1 MCLHA
6 EARGLVRALLQPE
19 PAVRLT
25 AGQTL
30 LHPWV
35 KAMAVDCRQ
44 GAPNDKAQR
53 NAVKMNAEQDQAQR
67 RHQNNASELTSE
79 KSEFTKKEPIRP
91 FGMPDVHTTNCS
103 LTCSSSRE
111 VNLQE
116 IQDLAP
122 ELSNTHC
129 SPENRMS
136 LRNYFSGPVTQMDP
150 LPQIKSQSQQN
161 SQQCP
166 TLHHTS
172 ASTNQRQTVSG
183 HIVSTHPSSNPA
195 TASSSQSLHQQN
207 SSFSLYNRNSSTSPN
222 TSSQDCMQHVAH
234 GTNTQSPHCEPAP

>member
-19 PAVRLT
+19 PTVRLT

-35 KAMAVDCRQ
+35 KAMAADCRQ
-44 GAPNDKAQR
+44 GAPNAKAQR
-53 NAVKMNAEQDQAQR
+53 NTVKMKAEQDQAQR
-67 RHQNNASELTSE
+67 QHQNNAYSE
-79 KSEFTKKEPIRP
+79 KSELTKKELISP
-91 FGMPDVHTTNCS
+91 FDAPDVHTTNCS

-122 ELSNTHC
+122 KLSNTHC

-136 LRNYFSGPVTQMDP
+136 LRNYFSSPVTQMDP

-166 TLHHTS
+166 TLQRTS

-183 HIVSTHPSSNPA
+183 HIVSTRLSSNPA

-222 TSSQDCMQHVAH
+222 PSSQDCMEHVAH
-234 GTNTQSPHCEPAP
+234 GANTQSPHCEPAP

>member
-1 MCLHA
+1 M
-6 EARGLVRALLQPE
+6 
-19 PAVRLT
+19 RLT

-35 KAMAVDCRQ
+35 KAMAADCRQ

-53 NAVKMNAEQDQAQR
+53 NTVKMKAEQDQAQR

-91 FGMPDVHTTNCS
+91 YGAPDVHTTNCCI
-103 LTCSSSRE
+103 TCSSSRE

-195 TASSSQSLHQQN
+195 RASSSQSLHQQN
-207 SSFSLYNRNSSTSPN
+207 SSWSLCNRNSSTSPN
-222 TSSQDCMQHVAH
+222 TLSQDCMEHVAH

>member
-1 MCLHA
+1 M
-6 EARGLVRALLQPE
+6 
-19 PAVRLT
+19 RLT
-25 AGQTL
+25 ASQTL

-53 NAVKMNAEQDQAQR
+53 NAVKMKAEQDQGQR
-67 RHQNNASELTSE
+67 RHQSNASELTSE
-79 KSEFTKKEPIRP
+79 KSEFTNKEPIRP
-91 FGMPDVHTTNCS
+91 FGMPDVHTTDCS

-116 IQDLAP
+116 IQNLAP
-122 ELSNTHC
+122 ELSNTRC

-136 LRNYFSGPVTQMDP
+136 LHNYFSGPVTQMDP

-172 ASTNQRQTVSG
+172 ALTNQRQTVSG

-195 TASSSQSLHQQN
+195 TASSSQPLHQQN
-207 SSFSLYNRNSSTSPN
+207 SSFSLSNRNSSTSPN
-222 TSSQDCMQHVAH
+222 TSSQDCMEHVAH
-234 GTNTQSPHCEPAP
+234 GTNAQSPHCGPAL